1 MSRNVGFAVLY
12 RGFSGDSS
20 CSIGKKSWSAY
31 LSFVS
36 KHMLQNNLLYK
47 YEMIGIVIAV
57 LFMQIPKI
65 LLDIFIFCSYN
76 VKKYFL

>member
-36 KHMLQNNLLYK
+36 KHMLQNNLLYR
-47 YEMIGIVIAV
+47 IWH
-57 LFMQIPKI
+57 
-65 LLDIFIFCSYN
+65 DWHCNSFIIHANNKNSAW
-76 VKKYFL
+76 YFYLSFL